1 AADGVNVHDRRSY
14 LQRGRMDVQLRE
26 DALDIG
32 AVMGRHLEL
41 RLDRVDRA
49 FLRISRIRRTAHHDR
64 EDIRYAELGVEGI
77 ERPDEAR
84 RVARRHADELGAEAF
99 LVVRRGV
106 ERKIRQRV
114 FLAPLPDRLDAGLF
128 VQGLVSAV
136 LRGAVDVEV
145 DRPRD
150 IGVCIVARAAYYL

>member
-1 AADGVNVHDRRSY
+1 
-14 LQRGRMDVQLRE
+14 
-26 DALDIG
+26 
-32 AVMGRHLEL
+32 
-41 RLDRVDRA
+41 RA

-84 RVARRHADELGAEAF
+84 RVARRHAYELGAEAF
-99 LVVRRGV
+99 LVIRRGV

-136 LRGAVDVEV
+136 LRGAVDDEV
-145 DRPRD
+145 GGPHEIAEGAGDLDARLLEFRS
-150 IGVCIVARAAYYL
+150 GVLGGGIQRIPIAYGHLGLEVGPGFGDPDDAHVFLT